1 MPFHGFHT
9 SVIGSS
15 HIKNGT
21 ECQDHSGFLQLDNA
35 CAVVVCDGHGGE
47 KHFRSAVGSGLAVGV
62 ALSVIGEF
70 MSFMGNFKGN
80 HEELL
85 EQLERS
91 IIQQWN
97 AAVDAH
103 YSDNTFSSDELAAL
117 TDKDQRAVL
126 DNHATAYGSTLIASI
141 LYEGG
146 CFGVQLGDG
155 ECVLLTENGDLV
167 QPIAEDESI
176 PFNLTTSLC
185 DSEAFQHFR
194 KRKFWYDS
202 PVAAVMVS
210 TDGVRNSFT
219 SEEYFKGFCKSVFV
233 SCRDNPDAAQAE
245 LEGFLPQLTA
255 KGSGDDV
262 SVAVGYILHAGDTE

>member
-1 MPFHGFHT
+1 MPFQGFHT

-35 CAVVVCDGHGGE
+35 CAVLVCDGHGGE
-47 KHFRSAVGSGLAVGV
+47 KHFRSAVGSALAVSV
-62 ALSVIGEF
+62 ALEALQ
-70 MSFMGNFKGN
+70 SFVSCAGCSRQ
-80 HEELL
+80 L
-85 EQLERS
+85 EQLEMN

-97 AAVDAH
+97 QAVDAH
-103 YSDNTFSSDELAAL
+103 YTDNPFLSDELASL

-126 DNHATAYGSTLIASI
+126 ERPEVAYGSTLIAAV

-155 ECVLLTENGDLV
+155 ECVLLTENGGLV
-167 QPIAEDESI
+167 QPIAEDDSI

-185 DSEAFQHFR
+185 DSKAFQHFR

-219 SEEYFKGFCKSVFV
+219 GEEYFKGFCKSVFI
-233 SCRDNPDAAQAE
+233 SCRDNPDTAQAE

-262 SVAVGYILHAGDTE
+262 SVAVGYISQSRATE